1 VISLSLSVFLQKQEG
16 EYMSVETVDIKAWID
31 NRPVAGYQWLIMS
44 LCFFI
49 VLFDGFDV
57 AVMGFVAPSLIQDWG
72 LSKAAFGPVMSAGM
86 VGLAIGALTAGP
98 YADRLGRKKVLL
110 FAVTAFSVLSLAC
123 AFARNPYELAA
134 LRLLTGVALG
144 AALPNTTT
152 LLSEYLPERNRSLFI
167 TIMFTGF
174 NMGSG
179 LGGFLAAWLIP
190 NHGWQSVLLAGGTLP
205 LLLLPFIWLLLPESA
220 RFLAARNA
228 PASQIAKVLNK
239 LGGTFTAATQFI
251 MTEPQT
257 QQKAPLRMLFSERY
271 RFGTLALW
279 MTYFMGLLVIYLTM
293 GWMPT
298 LLREGGLSI
307 ERAATITGLF
317 QIGGTVG
324 AIVVGWAMDRGNPN
338 TVIAT
343 SYALGGAFILLL
355 GAFSL
360 ESSLLAVGVIAA
372 GFCMSGAQTG
382 LNAFA
387 PGYYPTDFRATGV
400 SWMLGIGRFGA
411 IFGSLIGGA
420 VLSLGF
426 GLPLLFAL
434 LSVPAFIAAL
444 AILANGHARRR
455 VNQSLLAQ

>member
-1 VISLSLSVFLQKQEG
+1 
-16 EYMSVETVDIKAWID
+16 MSNETVDIKGWID
-31 NRPVAGYQWLIMS
+31 NRPVGRYQWLIMA

-57 AVMGFVAPSLIQDWG
+57 AVMGFIAPSLIQEWG

-110 FAVTAFSVLSLAC
+110 TAVTGFSVLSLAC

-152 LLSEYLPERNRSLFI
+152 LLAEYLPERNRSLFI

-190 NHGWQSVLLAGGTLP
+190 HHGWQSVLLAGGVLP
-205 LLLLPFIWLLLPESA
+205 MLLLPLMWLLLPESA

-228 PASQIAKVLNK
+228 PASQISKVLNK
-239 LGGTFTAATQFI
+239 LGGTFSAATKFVI
-251 MTEPQT
+251 AEPQT
-257 QQKAPLRMLFSERY
+257 QQKAPLRLLFTEQY

-279 MTYFMGLLVIYLTM
+279 ATYFMGLLVIYLTM

-324 AIVVGWAMDRGNPN
+324 AIVVGWAMDRRNPN
-338 TVIAT
+338 AVIAT

-360 ESSLLAVGVIAA
+360 ESSLLAFGVVAA

-387 PGYYPTDFRATGV
+387 PGYYPTDCRATGV

-420 VLSLGF
+420 VLSLGL

-455 VNQSLLAQ
+455 VNRALLAH

>member
-1 VISLSLSVFLQKQEG
+1 
-16 EYMSVETVDIKAWID
+16 MSHETVDVKAWID

-49 VLFDGFDV
+49 VLFDGLDV
-57 AVMGFVAPSLIQDWG
+57 AVMGFIAPSLIQDWG

-110 FAVTAFSVLSLAC
+110 IAVTGFSVLSLAC
-123 AFARNPYELAA
+123 AFARNPYELAV

-144 AALPNTTT
+144 AAMPNTTT

-179 LGGFLAAWLIP
+179 LGGLLAAWLIP
-190 NHGWQSVLLAGGTLP
+190 LFGWQSVLLAGGILP
-205 LLLLPFIWLLLPESA
+205 LMLLPFLWLLLPESA
-220 RFLAARNA
+220 SFLAARKA
-228 PASQIAKVLNK
+228 PAAQIAKVLNK
-239 LGGTFTAATQFI
+239 LGGTFSSATNFVVAEPK
-251 MTEPQT
+251 TEQR
-257 QQKAPLRMLFSERY
+257 APVRMLFTERY
-271 RFGTLALW
+271 RAGTLTLW
-279 MTYFMGLLVIYLTM
+279 LTYFMGLLVIYLTM

-298 LLREGGLSI
+298 LLRDGGLSI

-324 AIVVGWAMDRGNPN
+324 AIAVGWIMDRRNPN
-338 TVIAT
+338 GVIAT
-343 SYALGGAFILLL
+343 SYAFGGIFILLL

-420 VLSLGF
+420 VLSLGL
-426 GLPLLFAL
+426 GLPLLFTM

-455 VNQSLLAQ
+455 VSRAALAQ

>member
-1 VISLSLSVFLQKQEG
+1 
-16 EYMSVETVDIKAWID
+16 MSNETVDIKAWID
-31 NRPVAGYQWLIMS
+31 NRPVAKYQWLIMS

-57 AVMGFVAPSLIQDWG
+57 AVMGFIAPSLIQEWG

-110 FAVTAFSVLSLAC
+110 FAVTGFSVLSLAC

-134 LRLLTGVALG
+134 MRLLTGVALG

-167 TIMFTGF
+167 TLMFTGF
-174 NMGSG
+174 NLGSG
-179 LGGFLAAWLIP
+179 MGGLLAAWLIP
-190 NHGWQSVLLAGGTLP
+190 HHGWQSVLLAGGILPLALLP
-205 LLLLPFIWLLLPESA
+205 LLWLLLPESA

-228 PASQIAKVLNK
+228 PSSQIAKVLNK
-239 LGGTFTAATQFI
+239 LGGTFSASTQF
-251 MTEPQT
+251 TLAEPQV
-257 QQKAPLRMLFSERY
+257 QHKASVRKLFSEPY

-279 MTYFMGLLVIYLTM
+279 LTYFMGLLVIYLTM

-298 LLREGGLSI
+298 LLRDGGLSI

-324 AIVVGWAMDRGNPN
+324 AIVVGWAMDRRNPN

-360 ESSLLAVGVIAA
+360 ESSLLAFGVIAA

-420 VLSLGF
+420 VLSLGL

-434 LSVPAFIAAL
+434 LGLPAFIAAL

-455 VNQSLLAQ
+455 VSQTLLTQ

>member
-1 VISLSLSVFLQKQEG
+1 MGS
-16 EYMSVETVDIKAWID
+16 ETVDIKEWID
-31 NRPVAGYQWLIMS
+31 SRPVGHYQWLIMA
-44 LCFFI
+44 LCFFV

-57 AVMGFVAPSLIQDWG
+57 AVMGFIAPSLIHDWG
-72 LSKAAFGPVMSAGM
+72 LSRAAFGPVMSAGM

-110 FAVTAFSVLSLAC
+110 FAVTGFSVLSLAC

-167 TIMFTGF
+167 TLMFTGF
-174 NMGSG
+174 NLGSG
-179 LGGFLAAWLIP
+179 MGGLLAAWLIP
-190 NHGWQSVLLAGGTLP
+190 HFGWQSVLLAGGLLP
-205 LLLLPFIWLLLPESA
+205 FLLLPFLWLFLPESA

-228 PASQIAKVLNK
+228 PANQIAQALNK
-239 LGGTFTAATQFI
+239 LGGTFTATTRFTVAATQV
-251 MTEPQT
+251 
-257 QQKAPLRMLFSERY
+257 QQKAPLRMLFVERY
-271 RFGTLALW
+271 RLGTLALW
-279 MTYFMGLLVIYLTM
+279 TTYFMGLLVIYLTM

-298 LLREGGLSI
+298 LLRDGGLSI

-324 AIVVGWAMDRGNPN
+324 AIVVGWIMDRRSPN
-338 TVIAT
+338 GVIAT
-343 SYALGGAFILLL
+343 AYALGGAFILLL

-387 PGYYPTDFRATGV
+387 PGYYPTECRATGV

-420 VLSLGF
+420 ILSMGLGLSLLFAVLSL
-426 GLPLLFAL
+426 
-434 LSVPAFIAAL
+434 PAFVAAL

-455 VNQSLLAQ
+455 ANQALLVQ

>member
-1 VISLSLSVFLQKQEG
+1 V
-16 EYMSVETVDIKAWID
+16 
-31 NRPVAGYQWLIMS
+31 
-44 LCFFI
+44 
-49 VLFDGFDV
+49 
-57 AVMGFVAPSLIQDWG
+57 
-72 LSKAAFGPVMSAGM
+72 
-86 VGLAIGALTAGP
+86 
-98 YADRLGRKKVLL
+98 
-110 FAVTAFSVLSLAC
+110 
-123 AFARNPYELAA
+123 
-134 LRLLTGVALG
+134 
-144 AALPNTTT
+144 
-152 LLSEYLPERNRSLFI
+152 
-167 TIMFTGF
+167 
-174 NMGSG
+174 
-179 LGGFLAAWLIP
+179 
-190 NHGWQSVLLAGGTLP
+190 
-205 LLLLPFIWLLLPESA
+205 LLPFLWLLLPESA

-228 PASQIAKVLNK
+228 PAAQIAKVLNK
-239 LGGTFTAATQFI
+239 LGGTFSATTKFT
-251 MTEPQT
+251 MTEPQA
-257 QQKAPLRMLFSERY
+257 QRKAPVRMLFTEGF
-271 RFGTLALW
+271 RFGTVALW

-324 AIVVGWAMDRGNPN
+324 AIAVGWAMDRRNPN
-338 TVIAT
+338 RVIAT
-343 SYALGGAFILLL
+343 SYALGGVFILLL

-360 ESSLLAVGVIAA
+360 ESSLLAFGVVAA

-420 VLSLGF
+420 VLSLGL

-444 AILANGHARRR
+444 AILANGHARRQ
-455 VNQSLLAQ
+455 VNQALLTQ

>member
-1 VISLSLSVFLQKQEG
+1 
-16 EYMSVETVDIKAWID
+16 MSHETVDIKAWID
-31 NRPVAGYQWLIMS
+31 SRPVTRYQWLIMG

-49 VLFDGFDV
+49 VLFDGLDV
-57 AVMGFVAPSLIQDWG
+57 AVMGFIAPSLIQAWG

-110 FAVTAFSVLSLAC
+110 LAVSGFSVLSLAC
-123 AFARNPYELAA
+123 AFARNPYELAT

-144 AALPNTTT
+144 AAMPNTTT
-152 LLSEYLPERNRSLFI
+152 LLAEYLPERNRSLFI

-179 LGGFLAAWLIP
+179 LGGLLAAWLIP
-190 NHGWQSVLLAGGTLP
+190 LHGWQSVLLVGGILPLVLLP
-205 LLLLPFIWLLLPESA
+205 LLWLLLPESA

-228 PASQIAKVLNK
+228 PAAQIAKVLNK
-239 LGGTFTAATQFI
+239 LGGKFSATTNFTLA
-251 MTEPQT
+251 EPQA
-257 QQKAPLRMLFSERY
+257 QHKAPVRMLFSERY
-271 RFGTLALW
+271 RNGTLALW
-279 MTYFMGLLVIYLTM
+279 LTYFMGLLVIYLTM

-298 LLREGGLSI
+298 LLRDGGLSI

-324 AIVVGWAMDRGNPN
+324 AIVVGWIMDRRNPN
-338 TVIAT
+338 GVIAT
-343 SYALGGAFILLL
+343 SYALGGVFILLL

-420 VLSLGF
+420 VLSLGL

-444 AILANGHARRR
+444 AILANGHARSR
-455 VNQSLLAQ
+455 VNRTLLAQ

>member
-1 VISLSLSVFLQKQEG
+1 
-16 EYMSVETVDIKAWID
+16 MSHETVDIKAWID

-44 LCFFI
+44 LCFFV

-57 AVMGFVAPSLIQDWG
+57 AVMGFIAPSLIQEWG
-72 LSKAAFGPVMSAGM
+72 LSKAAFGPVMGAGM

-110 FAVTAFSVLSLAC
+110 IAVTGFSVLSLAC
-123 AFARNPYELAA
+123 AFARNPYELAV

-144 AALPNTTT
+144 AAMPNTTT
-152 LLSEYLPERNRSLFI
+152 LLSEYLPQRNRSLFI

-179 LGGFLAAWLIP
+179 MGGLLAAWLIP
-190 NHGWQSVLLAGGTLP
+190 HHGWQSVLLAGGILP
-205 LLLLPFIWLLLPESA
+205 LVLLPFLWLLLPESP

-239 LGGTFTAATQFI
+239 LGGRFSASTTFTI
-251 MTEPQT
+251 SEPQV
-257 QQKAPLRMLFSERY
+257 QHKAPVRMLFTEGY

-324 AIVVGWAMDRGNPN
+324 AIVVGWAMDRRNPN
-338 TVIAT
+338 AVIAT

-360 ESSLLAVGVIAA
+360 ESSLLAFGVVAA

-387 PGYYPTDFRATGV
+387 PGYYPTECRATGV

-420 VLSLGF
+420 VLSLGL
-426 GLPLLFAL
+426 GLPVLFTL

-455 VNQSLLAQ
+455 VNGAVLAQ

>member
-1 VISLSLSVFLQKQEG
+1 MTS
-16 EYMSVETVDIKAWID
+16 ETVDIKAWID
-31 NRPVAGYQWLIMS
+31 NRKVVPYQWLIMG

-57 AVMGFVAPSLIQDWG
+57 AVMGFIAPSLIQEWG

-86 VGLAIGALTAGP
+86 IGLAIGALTAGP
-98 YADRLGRKKVLL
+98 YADRIGRNKVLL
-110 FAVTAFSVLSLAC
+110 TAVTGFSVLSLAC

-190 NHGWQSVLLAGGTLP
+190 HHGWQSVLLAGGILP
-205 LLLLPFIWLLLPESA
+205 MLLLPLMWLLLPESA

-239 LGGTFTAATQFI
+239 LGGTFSAATKFVI
-251 MTEPQT
+251 AEPQA
-257 QQKAPLRMLFSERY
+257 QQKAPLRLLFTDHY

-279 MTYFMGLLVIYLTM
+279 ATYFMGLLVIYLTM

-324 AIVVGWAMDRGNPN
+324 AIVVGWAMDRRNPN
-338 TVIAT
+338 AVIAT

-360 ESSLLAVGVIAA
+360 ESGLLAFGVVAA

-387 PGYYPTDFRATGV
+387 PGYYSTDCRATGV

-420 VLSLGF
+420 VLSLGL

-455 VNQSLLAQ
+455 VSRALLAH

>member
-1 VISLSLSVFLQKQEG
+1 
-16 EYMSVETVDIKAWID
+16 MTTETVDIKAWID
-31 NRPVAGYQWLIMS
+31 NRPVAKYQWLILA
-44 LCFFI
+44 LCFFV

-57 AVMGFVAPSLIQDWG
+57 AVMGFVAPSLIQEWG
-72 LSKAAFGPVMSAGM
+72 LSRAAFGPVMSAGM

-98 YADRLGRKKVLL
+98 YADRLGRKKIML
-110 FAVTAFSVLSLAC
+110 FAVTGFSVLSLAC
-123 AFARNPYELAA
+123 AFARNPYELAF
-134 LRLLTGVALG
+134 LRLLTGIALG

-152 LLSEYLPERNRSLFI
+152 LLAEYLPERNRSLFI
-167 TIMFTGF
+167 TLMFTGF

-179 LGGFLAAWLIP
+179 LGGFVAAWLIP
-190 NHGWQSVLLAGGTLP
+190 SHGWQSVLLFGGIMP
-205 LLLLPFIWLLLPESA
+205 LLLLPFLWWLLPESA

-239 LGGTFTAATQFI
+239 LGGTFTAATRFV
-251 MTEPQT
+251 MSEPQV
-257 QQKAPLRMLFSERY
+257 QHKAPVRMLFAEPY

-279 MTYFMGLLVIYLTM
+279 ATYFMGVLVIYLTM

-298 LLREGGLSI
+298 LLRDGGLSI

-324 AIVVGWAMDRGNPN
+324 AIVVGWAMDRRNPN
-338 TVIAT
+338 AVIAT
-343 SYALGGAFILLL
+343 AYALGGAFILLL

-360 ESSLLAVGVIAA
+360 ESSLLAVGVMAA

-387 PGYYPTDFRATGV
+387 PGYYPTDCRATGV

-411 IFGSLIGGA
+411 ILGSLVGGA
-420 VLSLGF
+420 ILSLGLD
-426 GLPLLFAL
+426 LPLLFAML
-434 LSVPAFIAAL
+434 AVPAFIAAL
-444 AILANGHARRR
+444 AILANGRARRLA
-455 VNQSLLAQ
+455 VNRALLAQ

>member
-1 VISLSLSVFLQKQEG
+1 
-16 EYMSVETVDIKAWID
+16 MSHETVDIKAWID

-49 VLFDGFDV
+49 VLFDGLDV
-57 AVMGFVAPSLIQDWG
+57 AVMGFIAPSLIQEWG

-98 YADRLGRKKVLL
+98 YADRVGRKKVLL
-110 FAVTAFSVLSLAC
+110 LAVTGFSVLSLAC
-123 AFARNPYELAA
+123 AFARNPYELAT

-144 AALPNTTT
+144 AAMPNTTT
-152 LLSEYLPERNRSLFI
+152 LLAEYLPERNRSLFI

-179 LGGFLAAWLIP
+179 LGGLLAAWLIP
-190 NHGWQSVLLAGGTLP
+190 LYGWKSVLLAGGILP
-205 LLLLPFIWLLLPESA
+205 MVLLPFLWLFLPESA

-228 PASQIAKVLNK
+228 PAAQIAKVLNK
-239 LGGTFTAATQFI
+239 LGGQFPATTHFTLA
-251 MTEPQT
+251 EPLAQH
-257 QQKAPLRMLFSERY
+257 KAPVRMLFTERY
-271 RFGTLALW
+271 RAGTLALW
-279 MTYFMGLLVIYLTM
+279 LTYFMGLLVIYLTM

-324 AIVVGWAMDRGNPN
+324 AIVVGWIMDRRNPN
-338 TVIAT
+338 GVIAT
-343 SYALGGAFILLL
+343 SYALGGVFILLL

-360 ESSLLAVGVIAA
+360 ESSLLALGVIAA

-400 SWMLGIGRFGA
+400 SWMLGIGRFGG

-420 VLSLGF
+420 VLSLGL
-426 GLPLLFAL
+426 GLPFLFAL

-455 VNQSLLAQ
+455 VNRAVLAQ

>member
-1 VISLSLSVFLQKQEG
+1 
-16 EYMSVETVDIKAWID
+16 MSHEAVDIKAWID
-31 NRPVAGYQWLIMS
+31 NRPVARYQWLIMS

-49 VLFDGFDV
+49 VLFDGLDV
-57 AVMGFVAPSLIQDWG
+57 AVMGFIAPSLIQEWG

-86 VGLAIGALTAGP
+86 IGLAIGALTAGP
-98 YADRLGRKKVLL
+98 YADRVGRKKVLL
-110 FAVTAFSVLSLAC
+110 LAVTGFSVLSLAC
-123 AFARNPYELAA
+123 AFAHNPYELAA

-144 AALPNTTT
+144 AAMPNTTT
-152 LLSEYLPERNRSLFI
+152 LLAEYLPERNRSLFI

-179 LGGFLAAWLIP
+179 LGGLLAAWLIP
-190 NHGWQSVLLAGGTLP
+190 LYGWKSVLLAGGILP
-205 LLLLPFIWLLLPESA
+205 MVLLPFLWLLLPESA

-228 PASQIAKVLNK
+228 PAAQIAKVLNK
-239 LGGTFTAATQFI
+239 LGGKFSPATSFTLA
-251 MTEPQT
+251 EPQA
-257 QQKAPLRMLFSERY
+257 QHKAPVRMLFTERY
-271 RFGTLALW
+271 RAGTLALW
-279 MTYFMGLLVIYLTM
+279 LTYFMGLLVIYLTM

-324 AIVVGWAMDRGNPN
+324 AIVVGWIMDRRNPN
-338 TVIAT
+338 GVIAT
-343 SYALGGAFILLL
+343 SYALGGVFILLL

-360 ESSLLAVGVIAA
+360 ESSLLALGVIAA

-400 SWMLGIGRFGA
+400 SWMLGIGRFGG

-420 VLSLGF
+420 VLSLGL

-444 AILANGHARRR
+444 AILANGLARRR
-455 VNQSLLAQ
+455 VNRALLAQ

>member
-1 VISLSLSVFLQKQEG
+1 MSL
-16 EYMSVETVDIKAWID
+16 ETVDIKAWID
-31 NRPVAGYQWLIMS
+31 NRPIAGYQWLIMS

-49 VLFDGFDV
+49 VLFDGLDV
-57 AVMGFVAPSLIQDWG
+57 AVMGFIAPSLIQEWG

-98 YADRLGRKKVLL
+98 YADRVGRKKVLL
-110 FAVTAFSVLSLAC
+110 LAVTGFSVLSLAC
-123 AFARNPYELAA
+123 AFARNPYELAT

-144 AALPNTTT
+144 AAMPNTTT
-152 LLSEYLPERNRSLFI
+152 LLAEYLPERNRSLFI

-179 LGGFLAAWLIP
+179 LGGLLAAWLIP
-190 NHGWQSVLLAGGTLP
+190 LYGWKSVLLAGGILP
-205 LLLLPFIWLLLPESA
+205 MVLLPFLWMFLPESA

-228 PASQIAKVLNK
+228 PAAQIAKVLNK
-239 LGGTFTAATQFI
+239 LGGQFTAATNFI
-251 MTEPQT
+251 LAEPQI
-257 QQKAPLRMLFSERY
+257 QHKAPVRMLFTESY
-271 RFGTLALW
+271 RAGTLALW
-279 MTYFMGLLVIYLTM
+279 LTYFMGLLVIYLTM

-324 AIVVGWAMDRGNPN
+324 AIVVGWIMDRRNPN
-338 TVIAT
+338 GVIAT
-343 SYALGGAFILLL
+343 SYALGGVFILLL

-400 SWMLGIGRFGA
+400 SWMLGIGRFGG

-420 VLSLGF
+420 VLSLGL
-426 GLPLLFAL
+426 GLPFLFAL

-455 VNQSLLAQ
+455 VNRALLAQ

>member
-1 VISLSLSVFLQKQEG
+1 
-16 EYMSVETVDIKAWID
+16 MSSETVDIKAWID
-31 NRPVAGYQWLIMS
+31 NRKVVPYQWLIMG

-57 AVMGFVAPSLIQDWG
+57 AVMGFIAPSLIQEWG

-98 YADRLGRKKVLL
+98 YADRIGRKKVLL
-110 FAVTAFSVLSLAC
+110 TAVTGFSVLSLAC

-190 NHGWQSVLLAGGTLP
+190 HHGWQSVLLAGGILP
-205 LLLLPFIWLLLPESA
+205 MLLLPLMWLLLPESA

-239 LGGTFTAATQFI
+239 LGGTFSAATKFVI
-251 MTEPQT
+251 AEPQV
-257 QQKAPLRMLFSERY
+257 QQKAPLRLLFTESY

-279 MTYFMGLLVIYLTM
+279 ATYFMGLLVIYLTM

-324 AIVVGWAMDRGNPN
+324 AIAVGWAMDRRNPN
-338 TVIAT
+338 AVIAT

-360 ESSLLAVGVIAA
+360 ESSLLAFGVVAA

-387 PGYYPTDFRATGV
+387 PGYYPTDCRATGV

-420 VLSLGF
+420 VLSLGL

-455 VNQSLLAQ
+455 VNRALLTH

>member
-1 VISLSLSVFLQKQEG
+1 
-16 EYMSVETVDIKAWID
+16 
-31 NRPVAGYQWLIMS
+31 
-44 LCFFI
+44 
-49 VLFDGFDV
+49 
-57 AVMGFVAPSLIQDWG
+57 
-72 LSKAAFGPVMSAGM
+72 M

-110 FAVTAFSVLSLAC
+110 FAVTSFSVLSLAC
-123 AFARNPYELAA
+123 AFASNPYELAT

-152 LLSEYLPERNRSLFI
+152 LLSEYLPDRNRSLFI

-190 NHGWQSVLLAGGTLP
+190 HHGWQSVLLAGGILP
-205 LLLLPFIWLLLPESA
+205 LMLLPFLWLLLPESA
-220 RFLAARNA
+220 RFLATRNA

-239 LGGTFTAATQFI
+239 LGGTFSATTKFT
-251 MTEPQT
+251 MTEPQA
-257 QQKAPLRMLFSERY
+257 QHKAPVRMLFSEGF
-271 RFGTLALW
+271 RFGTVALW

-324 AIVVGWAMDRGNPN
+324 AIVVGWAMDRRNPN
-338 TVIAT
+338 RVIAT
-343 SYALGGAFILLL
+343 AYAMGGAFILLL

-360 ESSLLAVGVIAA
+360 ESSLLAFGVVAA

-411 IFGSLIGGA
+411 ILGSLIGGA
-420 VLSLGF
+420 VLSLGL
-426 GLPLLFAL
+426 GLPLLFTL

-444 AILANGHARRR
+444 AIMANGHARRR
-455 VNQSLLAQ
+455 VDKALLTQ

>member
-1 VISLSLSVFLQKQEG
+1 
-16 EYMSVETVDIKAWID
+16 MSHETVDIKAWID
-31 NRPVAGYQWLIMS
+31 NRSVGGYQWLIMS

-49 VLFDGFDV
+49 VLFDGLDV
-57 AVMGFVAPSLIQDWG
+57 AVMGFIAPSLIGEWG

-86 VGLAIGALTAGP
+86 IGLAIGALTAGP
-98 YADRLGRKKVLL
+98 YADRVGRKKVLL
-110 FAVTAFSVLSLAC
+110 LAVTGFSVLSLAC

-144 AALPNTTT
+144 AAMPNTTT
-152 LLSEYLPERNRSLFI
+152 LLAEYLPERNRSLFI

-179 LGGFLAAWLIP
+179 LGGLLAAWLIP
-190 NHGWQSVLLAGGTLP
+190 LYGWKSVLLAGGVLP
-205 LLLLPFIWLLLPESA
+205 LVLLPFLWLFLPESA

-228 PASQIAKVLNK
+228 PAAQIAKVLNK
-239 LGGTFTAATQFI
+239 LGGTFSPATHF
-251 MTEPQT
+251 TLSEPQA
-257 QQKAPLRMLFSERY
+257 QHKAPVRMLFTEKY
-271 RFGTLALW
+271 RAGTLALW
-279 MTYFMGLLVIYLTM
+279 LTYFMGLLVIYLTM

-324 AIVVGWAMDRGNPN
+324 AIVVGWIMDRRNPN
-338 TVIAT
+338 GVIAT
-343 SYALGGAFILLL
+343 AYALGGVFILLL

-360 ESSLLAVGVIAA
+360 ESSLLALGVVAA

-400 SWMLGIGRFGA
+400 SWMLGIGRFGG

-420 VLSLGF
+420 VLSLGL
-426 GLPLLFAL
+426 GLPFLFAL

-444 AILANGHARRR
+444 AILANGLARRR
-455 VNQSLLAQ
+455 VNRALLAQ

>member
-1 VISLSLSVFLQKQEG
+1 
-16 EYMSVETVDIKAWID
+16 MSNEAVDIKAWID
-31 NRPVAGYQWLIMS
+31 DRPVSRYQWLIMA
-44 LCFFI
+44 LCFLV

-57 AVMGFVAPSLIQDWG
+57 AVMGFVAPSLIQEWG
-72 LSKAAFGPVMSAGM
+72 LTRAAFGPVMSAGM

-98 YADRLGRKKVLL
+98 YADRLGRKRVLL
-110 FAVTAFSVLSLAC
+110 IAVTGFSVLSLAC
-123 AFARNPYELAA
+123 AFARNPYELGL

-152 LLSEYLPERNRSLFI
+152 LLSEYLPERNRALFI

-190 NHGWQSVLLAGGTLP
+190 AYGWHAVLLAGGIMPLVLLP
-205 LLLLPFIWLLLPESA
+205 LLWLWLPESA
-220 RFLAARNA
+220 RFLAAHNA
-228 PASQIAKVLNK
+228 PAAEIAKVLNR
-239 LGGTFTAATQFI
+239 LGGVFTAATRFI
-251 MTEPQT
+251 VSEGQVNH
-257 QQKAPLRMLFSERY
+257 KAPVRMLFTGQF

-279 MTYFMGLLVIYLTM
+279 STYFMGLLVIYLTM

-298 LLREGGLSI
+298 LLRDSGLSI
-307 ERAATITGLF
+307 ERAASITGLF
-317 QIGGTVG
+317 QLGGTVG
-324 AIVVGWAMDRGNPN
+324 AIAVGWAMDRRNPN
-338 TVIAT
+338 RVIAGA
-343 SYALGGAFILLL
+343 YVLGGLCILLL
-355 GAFSL
+355 GATSL
-360 ESSLLAVGVIAA
+360 ESTLLAVGVTAA
-372 GFCMSGAQTG
+372 GFFMSGAQTG

-420 VLSLGF
+420 VLSMGF
-426 GLPLLFAL
+426 AVPVLFAL
-434 LSVPAFIAAL
+434 LSVPAFIAAM

-455 VNQSLLAQ
+455 PSQAAVAQ

>member
-1 VISLSLSVFLQKQEG
+1 
-16 EYMSVETVDIKAWID
+16 MSIETVDIKAWID

-44 LCFFI
+44 LCFFV

-57 AVMGFVAPSLIQDWG
+57 AVMGFIAPSLIQEWG
-72 LSKAAFGPVMSAGM
+72 LSKAAFGPVMGAGM

-110 FAVTAFSVLSLAC
+110 IAVTGFSVLSLAC
-123 AFARNPYELAA
+123 AFARNPYELAF

-144 AALPNTTT
+144 AAMPNTTT
-152 LLSEYLPERNRSLFI
+152 LLSEYLPQRNRSLFI

-179 LGGFLAAWLIP
+179 MGGLLAAWLIP
-190 NHGWQSVLLAGGTLP
+190 HHGWQSVLLAGGILP
-205 LLLLPFIWLLLPESA
+205 LVLLPFLWLLLPESP

-239 LGGTFTAATQFI
+239 LGGRFSASTIFTI
-251 MTEPQT
+251 SEPQV
-257 QQKAPLRMLFSERY
+257 QHKAPLRMLFTEGY

-324 AIVVGWAMDRGNPN
+324 AIAVGWAMDRRNPN
-338 TVIAT
+338 AVIAT

-360 ESSLLAVGVIAA
+360 ESSLLAFGVVAA

-387 PGYYPTDFRATGV
+387 PGYYPTECRATGV

-420 VLSLGF
+420 VLSLGL
-426 GLPLLFAL
+426 GLPVLFTL

-455 VNQSLLAQ
+455 VSRAVLAQ

>member
-1 VISLSLSVFLQKQEG
+1 
-16 EYMSVETVDIKAWID
+16 MSHETVDIKAWID

-49 VLFDGFDV
+49 VLFDGLDV
-57 AVMGFVAPSLIQDWG
+57 AVMGFIAPSLIQEWG

-98 YADRLGRKKVLL
+98 YADRVGRKKVLL
-110 FAVTAFSVLSLAC
+110 LAVTGFSVLSLAC
-123 AFARNPYELAA
+123 AFARNPYELTA

-144 AALPNTTT
+144 AAMPNTTT
-152 LLSEYLPERNRSLFI
+152 LLAEYLPERNRSLFI

-179 LGGFLAAWLIP
+179 LGGLLAAWLIP
-190 NHGWQSVLLAGGTLP
+190 LHGWKSVLLAGGILP
-205 LLLLPFIWLLLPESA
+205 MVLLPFLWLLLPESA

-239 LGGTFTAATQFI
+239 LGGKFPANTNFTLA
-251 MTEPQT
+251 EPQT
-257 QQKAPLRMLFSERY
+257 QHKAPVRMLFTERY
-271 RFGTLALW
+271 RAGTLALW
-279 MTYFMGLLVIYLTM
+279 LTYFMGLLVIYLTM

-324 AIVVGWAMDRGNPN
+324 AIVVGWIMDRRNPN
-338 TVIAT
+338 GVIAT
-343 SYALGGAFILLL
+343 SYALGGVFILLL

-360 ESSLLAVGVIAA
+360 ESSLLALGVIVA

-400 SWMLGIGRFGA
+400 SWMLGIGRFGG

-420 VLSLGF
+420 VLSLGL
-426 GLPLLFAL
+426 GLPFLFAL

-455 VNQSLLAQ
+455 VNRALLAQ

>member
-1 VISLSLSVFLQKQEG
+1 
-16 EYMSVETVDIKAWID
+16 MSNETVDIKAWID
-31 NRPVAGYQWLIMS
+31 NRPVARYQWLIMS

-57 AVMGFVAPSLIQDWG
+57 AVMGFIAPSLIHEWG

-86 VGLAIGALTAGP
+86 IGLAIGALTAGP

-110 FAVTAFSVLSLAC
+110 FAVTGFSVLSLAC
-123 AFARNPYELAA
+123 AFARNPYELAG

-167 TIMFTGF
+167 TLMFTGF

-179 LGGFLAAWLIP
+179 MGGLLAAWLIP
-190 NHGWQSVLLAGGTLP
+190 HHGWQSVLLVGGILP
-205 LLLLPFIWLLLPESA
+205 LLLLPFLWLLLPESA
-220 RFLAARNA
+220 RFLAARKA

-239 LGGTFTAATQFI
+239 LGGTFSATTQFMI
-251 MTEPQT
+251 AEPQT
-257 QQKAPLRMLFSERY
+257 QHKTPVRMLFTESY

-279 MTYFMGLLVIYLTM
+279 LTYFMGLLVIYLAM

-298 LLREGGLSI
+298 LLRDGGLSI

-317 QIGGTVG
+317 QIGGTAG
-324 AIVVGWAMDRGNPN
+324 AIVVGWAMDRRNPN
-338 TVIAT
+338 AVIAT

-360 ESSLLAVGVIAA
+360 ESSLLAFGVVGA

-411 IFGSLIGGA
+411 IVGSLIGGA
-420 VLSLGF
+420 VLSLGL

-434 LSVPAFIAAL
+434 LGLPAFIAAL

-455 VNQSLLAQ
+455 VSQTLLAQ